1 MTAFISP
8 ELFAVLEPVMKAGPV
23 AVLLLLAVWWLTQ
36 GNEKLVRALNEER
49 RERLD
54 GLTKQV
60 DKLEKKS
67 DDCERDRLNL
77 HRLLAEVR
85 SDSFRA

>member
-1 MTAFISP
+1 MIAVISP
-8 ELFAVLEPVMKAGPV
+8 ELFAALEPVMKAGPV
-23 AVLLLLAVWWLTQ
+23 AILLLLAVWWLTK
-36 GNEKLVRALNEER
+36 GNEKLVRAFNEER

-67 DDCERDRLNL
+67 DDCEKDRLNL
-77 HRLLAEVR
+77 HRLLSEVR
-85 SDSFRA
+85 NISH